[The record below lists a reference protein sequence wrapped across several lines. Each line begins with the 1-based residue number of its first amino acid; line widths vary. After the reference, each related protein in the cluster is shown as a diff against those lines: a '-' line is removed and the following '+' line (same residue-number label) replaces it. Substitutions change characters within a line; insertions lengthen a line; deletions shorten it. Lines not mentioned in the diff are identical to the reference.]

1 MTSFLFRRTPCGDAC
16 CKKGREGKPV
26 RSKLVERLRAIFY
39 EAIDTAI
46 SQKLR
51 MMYPT
56 GRDSWH
62 GDFADGRKR
71 SSRLE
76 SFSFDL
82 RVCFARAC
90 LLTNKYY
97 VCVFFCNPSL
107 GPLKT

>member
-1 MTSFLFRRTPCGDAC
+1 MLAWKQGKEAKPDGSSLA
-16 CKKGREGKPV
+16 EG
-26 RSKLVERLRAIFY
+26 LRAHL
-39 EAIDTAI
+39 AQVVHTAI